1 MRSST
6 QKAQNKVG
14 VRLLML
20 ATIMCALVSVPALSG
35 YATSAG
41 SSTQPVMA
49 IAVANNS
56 TTREIRHLYLSPI
69 DRDAWGPDQLD
80 GSVVRTGQTFTI
92 TDVSCPG
99 NEIKVVAEDHN
110 GCFLYGVVSCA
121 QASTGWTITN
131 ETPADCGS

>member
-6 QKAQNKVG
+6 QKAQNKLG

-20 ATIMCALVSVPALSG
+20 ATLMCALVSVPALSG

-41 SSTQPVMA
+41 VSAQPVMA
-49 IAVANNS
+49 IAVTNNS
-56 TTREIRHLYLSPI
+56 NREIHHLYLSPI

-99 NEIKVVAEDHN
+99 NEVKVVAEDNN

-121 QASTGWTITN
+121 QASTGWTIAN
-131 ETPADCGS
+131 DTPADCGN